1 MLFMYL
7 NIKESHLG
15 MNLQGLRKKVQLM
28 ESCRT
33 EWMPKSYGREV
44 TAMLLTNNCTVGAQG
59 RETAEVSQSMMPGQ
73 EGLVEIADHIPDA
86 QPCAPGLIGAAV
98 GTQSKSASRECLLT
112 SLPSLREGPVTS
124 RFLNASD

>member
-59 RETAEVSQSMMPGQ
+59 RETAEVSQSMMPGHQ
-73 EGLVEIADHIPDA
+73 FGI
-86 QPCAPGLIGAAV
+86 
-98 GTQSKSASRECLLT
+98 
-112 SLPSLREGPVTS
+112 
-124 RFLNASD
+124 